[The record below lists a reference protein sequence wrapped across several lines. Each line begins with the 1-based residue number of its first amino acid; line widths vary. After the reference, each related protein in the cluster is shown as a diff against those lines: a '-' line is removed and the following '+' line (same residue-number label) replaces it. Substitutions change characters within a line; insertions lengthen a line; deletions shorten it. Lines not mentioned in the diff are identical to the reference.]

1 MTDAISITVNAAH
14 MDAALCAVSKE
25 ETRYYLQGV
34 FIDARGF
41 VASTNGHMAFA
52 AHCRDAIKLAD
63 SAVVLP
69 GSLPGVIVPHA
80 ALTQAIKAAGK
91 SKGLCMVFERDDA
104 GLWWIT
110 YGNAR
115 VHFAPIDGTFPDWA
129 RIIPQMPDALTAAHY
144 QPLYIAALGNMAKA
158 LRSGKKGDAS
168 AFHLHQNAGNPALVT
183 FPAVRTTRD
192 DPAVDRT
199 DCCAVLMP
207 YRNDGGAGFNTDAF
221 LKG

>member
-1 MTDAISITVNAAH
+1 MTDALSITVNAAH
-14 MDAALCAVSKE
+14 IDAALCAVSKE

-41 VASTNGHMAFA
+41 IASTNGHMAFA
-52 AHCRDAIKLAD
+52 ARCPDAIKAADCRPAYAPDALA
-63 SAVVLP
+63 
-69 GSLPGVIVPHA
+69 GVIVPHA

-91 SKGLCMVFERDDA
+91 SKGLCMVFERDTL
-104 GLWWIT
+104 GQWWIL

-115 VHFAPIDGTFPDWA
+115 IHFAPIDGTYPDWT

-158 LRSGKKGDAS
+158 LRSGKKGDAT
-168 AFHLHQNAGNPALVT
+168 AFHLHQDAGNPALVT
-183 FPAVRTTRD
+183 FPD
-192 DPAVDRT
+192 DDNAART

-207 YRNDGGAGFNTDAF
+207 YRNEGGAGFDTDTF
-221 LKG
+221 LRA